1 MPPILQN
8 FSWDRMIAAV
18 EAVKERMLRAAGALE
33 RAGIPYAVA
42 GGNAVAAW
50 VSRVDQAAVRNTQD
64 VDILIRRADFP
75 AVKAALESVG
85 FQHRHVASIDCFL
98 DAGSQK
104 VRDAVHV
111 LYAEEKVRPEYPLPS
126 PDVDPADEAGG
137 YRVISFEGLLQM
149 KFNSF
154 RLKDRVHLLDM
165 IEVGLLDATWLP
177 KLIPEHAVKL
187 QELLDNP
194 DG

>member
-1 MPPILQN
+1 MPPILQD

-64 VDILIRRADFP
+64 VDILIRRADFL
-75 AVKAALESVG
+75 AVKAALEGVG

-111 LYAEEKVRPEYPLPS
+111 LYAAEKVRPEYPLPS
-126 PDVDPADEAGG
+126 PDVDPTDEAGG

-177 KLIPEHAVKL
+177 KLIPEHAAKL